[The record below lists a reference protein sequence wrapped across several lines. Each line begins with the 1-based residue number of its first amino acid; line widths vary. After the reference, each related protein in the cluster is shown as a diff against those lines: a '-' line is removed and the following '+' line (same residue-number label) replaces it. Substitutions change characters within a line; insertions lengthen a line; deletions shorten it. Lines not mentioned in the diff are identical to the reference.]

1 MKTRTK
7 ITVTLAVGIGLLI
20 GSMGVASASPHYSD
34 FKGGTSF
41 KAPVS
46 SYTEVEWTLK
56 APVDSGRTSGFRG
69 CIPTDPC
76 SSYTEVEWTL
86 KAPVSSY
93 TEVEWTLKASVR
105 GNNRGEWVVEAPV
118 SSYRE
123 DGAGRLHEIQ
133 RNLETNVWNNGNA
146 TSLEHGPG
154 FRGCLPTDPDH
165 KDWLNG
171 CIQAPVEPSAFVKL
185 GDIQAPVEPSAFV
198 KLGDIQAPVEPS
210 AFVKLGDIQAPV
222 EVVIS
227 PRLF

>member
-34 FKGGTSF
+34 FKGGTNV

-46 SYTEVEWTLK
+46 SYSHNLEWDLK

-86 KAPVSSY
+86 KA
-93 TEVEWTLKASVR
+93 SVR
-105 GNNRGEWVVEAPV
+105 GNNRGEWKIKETV

-123 DGAGRLHEIQ
+123 DGAGRCLG
-133 RNLETNVWNNGNA
+133 WSG
-146 TSLEHGPG
+146 HG
-154 FRGCLPTDPDH
+154 CS
-165 KDWLNG
+165 
-171 CIQAPVEPSAFVKL
+171 I
-185 GDIQAPVEPSAFV
+185 
-198 KLGDIQAPVEPS
+198 
-210 AFVKLGDIQAPV
+210 
-222 EVVIS
+222 
-227 PRLF
+227 

>member
-86 KAPVSSY
+86 KAPVDS
-93 TEVEWTLKASVR
+93 
-105 GNNRGEWVVEAPV
+105 
-118 SSYRE
+118 
-123 DGAGRLHEIQ
+123 GR
-133 RNLETNVWNNGNA
+133 
-146 TSLEHGPG
+146 TSG

-171 CIQAPVEPSAFVKL
+171 CIQAPVSSYTEVEWTLKASVRGNNRGEWAVE
-185 GDIQAPVEPSAFV
+185 APVSSYREDGAGRLHENRSGLHDSVHCLRNTKSKSKLNRGYGFRECSALANFGLTEPV
-198 KLGDIQAPVEPS
+198 WGTY
-210 AFVKLGDIQAPV
+210 
-222 EVVIS
+222 VI
-227 PRLF
+227 R

>member
-69 CIPTDPC
+69 CLPTDPDHKDWLNGC
-76 SSYTEVEWTL
+76 IQ
-86 KAPVSSY
+86 APVSSY

-105 GNNRGEWVVEAPV
+105 GNNRGEWAVEAPV

-123 DGAGRLHEIQ
+123 DGAGRLHENRSGLHDSVHCL
-133 RNLETNVWNNGNA
+133 RNTKSKSKLNRGY
-146 TSLEHGPG
+146 G
-154 FRGCLPTDPDH
+154 FRECSALANFGLTE
-165 KDWLNG
+165 
-171 CIQAPVEPSAFVKL
+171 PVW
-185 GDIQAPVEPSAFV
+185 GTY
-198 KLGDIQAPVEPS
+198 
-210 AFVKLGDIQAPV
+210 
-222 EVVIS
+222 VI
-227 PRLF
+227 R

>member
-56 APVDSGRTSGFRG
+56 A
-69 CIPTDPC
+69 
-76 SSYTEVEWTL
+76 
-86 KAPVSSY
+86 
-93 TEVEWTLKASVR
+93 SVR

-123 DGAGRLHEIQ
+123 DGAGRLHE
-133 RNLETNVWNNGNA
+133 NGNATSVWTNGNA
-146 TSLEHGPG
+146 TSLENRSGLHDSVHAYCTGYCLFDNPG
-154 FRGCLPTDPDH
+154 H
-165 KDWLNG
+165 AYE
-171 CIQAPVEPSAFVKL
+171 IQKVKV
-185 GDIQAPVEPSAFV
+185 Q
-198 KLGDIQAPVEPS
+198 
-210 AFVKLGDIQAPV
+210 
-222 EVVIS
+222 
-227 PRLF
+227 RH

>member
-86 KAPVSSY
+86 KAPVDPDHKDWLNGCIPTDPCSSYTEVEWTLKAPVSSY

-123 DGAGRLHEIQ
+123 DGAGRLHE
-133 RNLETNVWNNGNA
+133 NGNATSVWTNGNA
-146 TSLEHGPG
+146 TSLENRSGLHDSVHAYCTGYCLFDNPG
-154 FRGCLPTDPDH
+154 H
-165 KDWLNG
+165 AYE
-171 CIQAPVEPSAFVKL
+171 IQKVKV
-185 GDIQAPVEPSAFV
+185 Q
-198 KLGDIQAPVEPS
+198 
-210 AFVKLGDIQAPV
+210 
-222 EVVIS
+222 
-227 PRLF
+227 RH